1 MASTE
6 DQCLFSFLNLT
17 DFASNGSAV
26 SNDTGTPTTTTPA
39 STGEGDAAAASN
51 PYPDFSLDLSVP
63 CTAIAYVLEIIIPI
77 IVYIVLVVLV
87 ARTQQQISK
96 LRGEQADA
104 SETVNDNG
112 VELVLAASGS
122 SGAAATAAHFRAQ
135 LPGHLLTEA
144 EEAVSAG
151 DTGGGGG
158 GGYEAFTF
166 HDVTVRVRAGCCS
179 GGARFSKTIAD
190 RISGSARG
198 GELFAV
204 LGPSGAGK
212 TTLIDVLAGAVREQG
227 ALEVT
232 GSVHLRGHAL
242 GLRERREQAA
252 YIHQEDVLLGTATVR
267 E

>member
-1 MASTE
+1 MGVAIGG
-6 DQCLFSFLNLT
+6 
-17 DFASNGSAV
+17 GSGG
-26 SNDTGTPTTTTPA
+26 ND
-39 STGEGDAAAASN
+39 
-51 PYPDFSLDLSVP
+51 
-63 CTAIAYVLEIIIPI
+63 
-77 IVYIVLVVLV
+77 
-87 ARTQQQISK
+87 
-96 LRGEQADA
+96 
-104 SETVNDNG
+104 
-112 VELVLAASGS
+112 
-122 SGAAATAAHFRAQ
+122 ATAAYFRSQ

-151 DTGGGGG
+151 DTGGAGGG
-158 GGYEAFTF
+158 GDEAFTF
-166 HDVTVRVRAGCCS
+166 RDVTVRVRAGCCS
-179 GGARFSKTIAD
+179 GGSGRFSKTIAD

-212 TTLIDVLAGAVREQG
+212 TTLIDVLAGAVREHG